1 MKYCENYDV
10 AVIGT
15 GHAGIEAAL
24 ISAKMGMKT
33 ILFGLNIDTIGM
45 MPCNPSI
52 GGPGKSQLV
61 AEIDAL
67 GGIMALAAD
76 QNMLSVRLLN
86 TSKGPAVWSLRAQID
101 RKRYSIYMKEMA
113 EKVPNLHLNMSVVDE
128 IVVED
133 KKVIGVVNTF
143 GKFFKT
149 KSAIVAAGTFLNGKI
164 FVGKRVIEAGRL
176 GELPTKK
183 LSDSLTKLGHTRK
196 RLKTGTPPRLI
207 KSTLD
212 LDEMDIQ
219 YTDEVPRA
227 FSFRSKKRVLTKDYP
242 VYITRTNEKTH
253 NIIEKNLHLAPVY
266 SGLIMSQ
273 GPRYC
278 PSIETKV
285 AMFPERKSHQLFIE
299 PEGRDVNEVYIQ
311 GMFTGL
317 PYEVQLDMIHSV
329 PGLKNAVMSRP
340 GYNIE
345 YDYFDP
351 SLIYPTME
359 SKIVSGLYMAGQV
372 NGTSGYEEAAAQGL
386 LAGINAALKI
396 KNNEEFILER
406 SEACMGVLADDITTK
421 ELLDPYRMLTSRVE
435 YRLLL
440 REDNAIYR
448 LFEKAYEFGTID
460 KADYEKIKRKKDII
474 DMLVRNSDKVKIP
487 MNLANKIL
495 SKYGAKTNQGMN
507 LKQILKRPEIKYKD
521 IVEFLPEEYKE
532 ADEDIIKQVEIEIKY
547 KGYID
552 KALSEINKFEEYEK
566 IKIPL
571 AFDYNHMGAISK
583 ESREKLSKYMPIS
596 IGQASRISGVK
607 PSDIMTLVMYLKN
620 KER

>member
-1 MKYCENYDV
+1 MKYYDQYDV

-24 ISAKMGMKT
+24 IAAKMGMKT

-76 QNMLSVRLLN
+76 ENMLSVRLLN

-101 RKRYSIYMKEMA
+101 RKMYSIYMKQVA
-113 EKVPNLHLNMSVVDE
+113 EKSENLHLSMSVVDE
-128 IVVED
+128 IVVEN
-133 KKVIGVVNTF
+133 KKVVGVVNTF
-143 GKFFKT
+143 GKFFKV
-149 KSAIVAAGTFLNGKI
+149 KAAIVAAGTFLNGKI

-183 LSDSLTKLGHTRK
+183 LSDSLSKLGHTRK

-212 LDEMDIQ
+212 IDEMDIQ
-219 YTDEVPRA
+219 YTDDVPRA
-227 FSFRSKKRVLTKDYP
+227 FSFRSEKKVLPKNWP
-242 VYITRTNEKTH
+242 VYITRTNENTH
-253 NIIEKNLHLAPVY
+253 NIIERNLHLAPVY

-299 PEGRDVNEVYIQ
+299 PEGRNVNEVYVQ

-317 PYEVQLDMIHSV
+317 PYDVQLDMIHSV

-359 SKIVSGLYMAGQV
+359 SKIISGLYMSGQV

-386 LAGINAALKI
+386 IAGINAALKI
-396 KNNEEFILER
+396 KNEQEFILDR
-406 SEACMGVLADDITTK
+406 SEAYIGVLADDITTK

-440 REDNAIYR
+440 REDNAVYR
-448 LFEKAYEFGTID
+448 LYKKAYQLGTLSKD
-460 KADYEKIKRKKDII
+460 EYEKINSKKILI
-474 DMLVRNSDKVKIP
+474 DRLINEAENIKIP
-487 MNLANKIL
+487 MNAANKIL
-495 SKYGAKTNQGMN
+495 SKYKASTKQGMN
-507 LKQILKRPEIKYKD
+507 LKQILKRPQVKYED
-521 IVEFLPEEYKE
+521 IVDILPEDYRNI
-532 ADEDIIKQVEIEIKY
+532 DEDIKREVEIEIKY

-552 KALSEINKFEEYEK
+552 KALYEINKFEEYEK
-566 IKIPL
+566 IRIPVD
-571 AFDYNHMGAISK
+571 FDYNSIDTISK
-583 ESREKLSKYMPIS
+583 ESREKLTKFKPIS

-607 PSDIMTLVMYLKN
+607 PSDIMTLVMHLK
-620 KER
+620 K

>member
-1 MKYCENYDV
+1 MKYCEQYDV

-15 GHAGIEAAL
+15 GHAGTEAAL

-33 ILFGLNIDTIGM
+33 IFFGLNIDTIGT

-67 GGIMALAAD
+67 GGIMAKAAD
-76 QNMLSVRLLN
+76 ENMLSVRLLN

-101 RKRYSIYMKEMA
+101 RKMYSIYLK
-113 EKVPNLHLNMSVVDE
+113 KVVEGFDNLHLSMTVIDE
-128 IVVED
+128 VVVENGE
-133 KKVIGVVNTF
+133 VIGVINTF
-143 GKFFKT
+143 GKFFKV
-149 KSAIVAAGTFLNGKI
+149 KKVIIAAGTFLNGKI
-164 FVGKRVIEAGRL
+164 FIGKRVIEAGRL
-176 GELPTKK
+176 GELPTKN
-183 LSDSLTKLGHTRK
+183 LSDSLMRLGHARK
-196 RLKTGTPPRLI
+196 RLKTGTPPRLV

-219 YTDEVPRA
+219 YTDDIPRA
-227 FSFRSKKRVLTKDYP
+227 FSFKSEKKILPKDYP
-242 VYITRTNEKTH
+242 VYITRTNENTH
-253 NIIEKNLHLAPVY
+253 NIIERNLHLAPVY

-285 AMFPERKSHQLFIE
+285 AMFPDRKSHQLFIE
-299 PEGRDVNEVYIQ
+299 PEGREVNEVYVQ

-317 PYEVQLDMIHSV
+317 PYDVQLEMIHSV
-329 PGLKNAVMSRP
+329 PGLKHAVMSRP

-359 SKIVSGLYMAGQV
+359 SKIISGLYLTGQV

-386 LAGINAALKI
+386 MAGINAALKVRGD
-396 KNNEEFILER
+396 EEFILDR
-406 SEACMGVLADDITTK
+406 SQAYIGVLVDDITTK

-448 LFEKAYEFGTID
+448 LYRDAYRLGTVS
-460 KADYEKIKRKKDII
+460 KEDYELINSKKLLI
-474 DMLVRNSDKVKIP
+474 DHLVEEADKVKIP
-487 MNLANKIL
+487 LSLVNKIL
-495 SKYGAKTNQGMN
+495 IRYSKKSDHGMN
-507 LKQILKRPEIKYKD
+507 LRQLLKRPEIKYKD
-521 IVEFLPEEYKE
+521 IIEFLPKEYKE
-532 ADEDIIKQVEIEIKY
+532 IDEDIQKEVEINIKY

-552 KALSEINKFEEYEK
+552 KSLYEISKFEEYEK
-566 IKIPL
+566 IKIPVD
-571 AFDYNHMGAISK
+571 FDYNSIDTISK
-583 ESREKLSKYMPIS
+583 ESREKLSKYKPIS

-607 PSDIMTLVMYLKN
+607 PSDILTLVMYI
-620 KER
+620 KEKR

>member
-1 MKYCENYDV
+1 MKYYDQYDV

-24 ISAKMGMKT
+24 IAAKMGMKT

-76 QNMLSVRLLN
+76 ENMLSVRLLN

-101 RKRYSIYMKEMA
+101 RKMYSIYMKQVA
-113 EKVPNLHLNMSVVDE
+113 EKSENLHLSMSVVDE
-128 IVVED
+128 IVIEN
-133 KKVIGVVNTF
+133 KKVVGVVNTF
-143 GKFFKT
+143 GKFFKV
-149 KSAIVAAGTFLNGKI
+149 KAAIVAAGTFLNGKI

-183 LSDSLTKLGHTRK
+183 LSDSLSKLGHTRK

-212 LDEMDIQ
+212 IDEMDIQ
-219 YTDEVPRA
+219 YTDDVPRA
-227 FSFRSKKRVLTKDYP
+227 FSFRSEKKVLPKNWP
-242 VYITRTNEKTH
+242 VYITRTNENTH
-253 NIIEKNLHLAPVY
+253 NIIERNLHLAPVY

-299 PEGRDVNEVYIQ
+299 PEGRNVNEVYVQ

-317 PYEVQLDMIHSV
+317 PYDVQLDMIHSV

-359 SKIVSGLYMAGQV
+359 SKIISGLYMSGQV

-386 LAGINAALKI
+386 IAGINAALKI
-396 KNNEEFILER
+396 KNEQEFILDR
-406 SEACMGVLADDITTK
+406 SEAYIGVLADDITTK

-440 REDNAIYR
+440 REDNAVYR
-448 LFEKAYEFGTID
+448 LYKKAYQLGTLSKDEYERINSKKMLID
-460 KADYEKIKRKKDII
+460 RLINDAESI
-474 DMLVRNSDKVKIP
+474 KIP
-487 MNLANKIL
+487 MNAANKIL
-495 SKYGAKTNQGMN
+495 SKYKANTKQGMN
-507 LKQILKRPEIKYKD
+507 LKQILKRPEVKYED
-521 IVEFLPEEYKE
+521 IMDILPEDYRNI
-532 ADEDIIKQVEIEIKY
+532 DEDIKREIEIEIKY

-552 KALSEINKFEEYEK
+552 KALYEINKFEEYEK
-566 IKIPL
+566 IRIPVD
-571 AFDYNHMGAISK
+571 FDYNSIDTISK
-583 ESREKLSKYMPIS
+583 ESREKLTKFKPIS

-607 PSDIMTLVMYLKN
+607 PSDIMTLVMHLK
-620 KER
+620 K